1 MLIDTQ
7 IISIERPYK
16 LSLDLTSSDLQDYL
30 DNTEG
35 TINEKGVH
43 VEGSISKEEKNR
55 FLLQFQLTAD
65 MTYPCSRCLKLT
77 NYTCRYD
84 YEEILEVNEETPTI
98 DIRDYVVDVMYI
110 NEPMKV
116 LCDEDCKG
124 LCMHC
129 GKNLNEDSCQCDKQN
144 AIDPRFEKLKDLLNN

>member
-7 IISIERPYK
+7 IITIEKPYT
-16 LSLDLTSSDLQDYL
+16 LSLDLKASELQEYL

-35 TINEKGVH
+35 IINEKGVH
-43 VEGSISKEEKNR
+43 VQGKIIKEDKDR
-55 FLLQFQLTAD
+55 FVLRFRLTAD
-65 MTYPCSRCLKLT
+65 MTYPCSRCLEST
-77 NYTCRYD
+77 NYTCLYD
-84 YEEILEVNEETPTI
+84 YEEIVKVDEENPVI
-98 DIRDYVVDVMYI
+98 DIIEYIVDVLYI

-129 GKNLNEDSCQCDKQN
+129 GINLNEESCQCDKQN